1 MRPDSAQR
9 GFSLIEIIAAMS
21 VLAIIMLLIGQA
33 YTSVNGSW
41 RDGMVISD
49 QNSGGRAALAFMARE
64 LSQAVVDDPY
74 QLVVHTDVDGYAPY
88 GNFKD
93 SSIWFTTL
101 SSFPSNSTQQTRQ
114 AQDIRYYVIDGEDGA
129 FSLVGFTY
137 RNLQRIGNYSRAEL
151 DCVKAGSIEDSLGGT
166 SQMHASNGTDLLNF
180 IRRFEV
186 TLYCADRTNTSL
198 KRFPVVA
205 RAVSATSL
213 DKYDSK
219 GSDSGKN
226 KTSYYPVYADLY
238 LEVLGQDVAQ
248 VVAESGMS
256 AADKVTYCE
265 KNSQRFTTR
274 VFFANAKP
282 LAGIQ
287 P

>member
-1 MRPDSAQR
+1 
-9 GFSLIEIIAAMS
+9 
-21 VLAIIMLLIGQA
+21 MLLIGHA
-33 YTSVNGSW
+33 NTSVNGSW
-41 RDGMVISD
+41 RDGKVSSD
-49 QNSGGRAALAFMARE
+49 QNSAGRAALAYMPRE

-74 QLVVHTDVDGYAPY
+74 QLVVHTDVDGSAPY

-114 AQDIRYYVIDGEDGA
+114 AQDIRYYVIDGEDGTDPGS
-129 FSLVGFTY
+129 FKLVGFKY
-137 RNLQRIGNYSRAEL
+137 RKLQRIGNYSRTKL
-151 DCVKAGSIEDSLGGT
+151 DCVQPGSIEDSMGGT